1 MDILL
6 IGEFSRL
13 HNSLKEGLLTMGH
26 RVAICGLKDGFK
38 DYPVDFPIEKKWDS
52 GIRKKIKIALF
63 RLTGFDISSWL
74 TYRQFM
80 RYSPQLRG
88 FDLVQ
93 LINENSFY
101 CQPNVEKKI
110 LSQLFRHNHK
120 VVLLSCGYDYGN
132 VRHALAHKEN
142 KSPFL
147 PYFEGRLSARDFYN
161 ALKYDSAPFRK
172 LHEFIRMH
180 VAGVIAT
187 DLDYEPALLGDPKYL
202 GLIPNPVNT
211 DKIAFQSPNTNRK
224 VVIFHGINTEN
235 YLKKGNDF
243 FELAL
248 AEIAQKYGSRVE
260 ILTARSLPYA
270 KYIEMYDSAHIVLD
284 QVYALDQGYNAL
296 EAMAKGKVVFTG
308 AEAVFVS
315 RYGIGSAVNVNATP
329 DVEKLIGQLSYLID
343 HPHEIAAI
351 GQRARAFIEQHHDY
365 RQIARKYVD
374 TWQKA

>member
-1 MDILL
+1 
-6 IGEFSRL
+6 
-13 HNSLKEGLLTMGH
+13 MGH

-187 DLDYEPALLGDPKYL
+187 DLDYEPALLCDPKYL

-211 DKIAFQSPNTNRK
+211 DKIAFQSLSADQK

-270 KYIEMYDSAHIVLD
+270 TYIEMYDSAHIVLD

>member
-13 HNSLKEGLLTMGH
+13 HNSLKEGLHTMGH

-187 DLDYEPALLGDPKYL
+187 DLDYEPALLCDPKYL

-211 DKIAFQSPNTNRK
+211 DKIAFQSLSADQK

-270 KYIEMYDSAHIVLD
+270 TYIEMYDSAHIVLD